1 MQHYPFPS
9 ASRTILQDDGVYGPI
24 PHQSV
29 IAQLTAG
36 LYPFYRSGQIPYE
49 PLPETMLVEEYA
61 APVPD
66 VVLYDHETEQ
76 VRVIVEVCKTNGFKH
91 DTSKVIK
98 LIEDGLYGILEGFV
112 YNYKTGQWLRY
123 RLGDGGQATES
134 SFSDVLHLDLA
145 PFLYP

>member
-1 MQHYPFPS
+1 MQQYSFPS

-29 IAQLTAG
+29 IARLTAG

-49 PLPETMLVEEYA
+49 PLPETMLLEEYA

-66 VVLYDHETEQ
+66 VVLYDHEAEQ
-76 VRVIVEVCKTNGFKH
+76 VRVIIEVCKNTGFKH

-98 LIEDGLYGILEGFV
+98 LIDGELYGILEGFV

-123 RLGDGGQATES
+123 RKGDGGQATETA
-134 SFSDVLHLDLA
+134 FSEVLNLDLGQ
-145 PFLYP
+145 FL

>member
-1 MQHYPFPS
+1 MQQYPFPS

-29 IAQLTAG
+29 IARLTAG
-36 LYPFYRSGQIPYE
+36 LYPFYRSGQIAYE

-66 VVLYDHETEQ
+66 VVLYDHQAEQ
-76 VRVIVEVCKTNGFKH
+76 VRVIIEICQARGFRH

-98 LIEDGLYGILEGFV
+98 LIDEDNYGIQEGFV
-112 YNYKTGQWLRY
+112 YNYKTEQWLRY
-123 RLGDGGQATES
+123 RKGDGGLTTET
-134 SFSDVLHLDLA
+134 SFSEILNLDLNQ
-145 PFLYP
+145 FL

>member
-1 MQHYPFPS
+1 MQQYPFPS

-29 IAQLTAG
+29 IARLTAG

-66 VVLYDHETEQ
+66 VVLYDYEAEQ
-76 VRVIVEVCKTNGFKH
+76 VRVIIEVCKNTGLKH
-91 DTSKVIK
+91 DTSKVVK
-98 LIEDGLYGILEGFV
+98 LIDGDLYGILEGFI
-112 YNYKTGQWLRY
+112 YNYKTNHWLRY
-123 RLGDGGQATES
+123 RKGDGGLTTES
-134 SFSDVLHLDLA
+134 SFSDVLNLDLNQ
-145 PFLYP
+145 FL